1 MREREWD
8 GRCHR
13 CAKKTGGYIMS
24 MFSTA
29 LICFNCKDKETG
41 RDDYK
46 KAVDAEDAAIRA
58 GNYNYKGIEGD
69 NS

>member
-1 MREREWD
+1 MREWND
-8 GRCHR
+8 QCQR
-13 CAKKTGGYIMS
+13 CAKETSGHIMS

-29 LICFNCKDKETG
+29 LICVDCKDKETK

-46 KAVDAEDAAIRA
+46 KAVDADVSAIKS

-69 NS
+69 KMK